1 MTAHV
6 GDTYLI
12 KQALRRE
19 LRTRRLRVSATQR
32 RHAATQAATH
42 TLRLLHEARARRVAI
57 YLACGSEI
65 STAPLLELLTAHK
78 LRVAVPR
85 ITADGAMHFEWLA
98 ENAPLRRNRHG
109 IHEPAMRGKR
119 ARRADFDAIIIPLL
133 GFDAHGNRL
142 GAGGGYYDRWLAR
155 PRIAQRPRY
164 LGYAYA
170 LQQVQQL
177 PHDAWDIRLDAVIT
191 ERGITWG
198 VAWPIG

>member
-19 LRTRRLRVSATQR
+19 LRTRRLRLSASQR
-32 RHAATQAATH
+32 RRAATRAALH
-42 TLRLLHEARARRVAI
+42 TLHLLRQMRAHRVAI
-57 YLACGSEI
+57 YLACGSEMP
-65 STAPLLELLTAHK
+65 TAALRQLLAAHK
-78 LRVAVPR
+78 IRVAVPR
-85 ITADGAMHFEWLA
+85 IVRDGVMHFEWLP
-98 ENAPLRRNRHG
+98 ENAALRRNRHG
-109 IHEPAMRGKR
+109 IDEPAARGRR

-170 LQQVQQL
+170 LQQVEQL

-198 VAWPIG
+198 MAWPIG

>member
-1 MTAHV
+1 M
-6 GDTYLI
+6 

-19 LRTRRLRVSATQR
+19 LRTRRLRLSARQR
-32 RHAATQAATH
+32 RVAANQAARRA
-42 TLRLLHEARARRVAI
+42 LRLLRESRARRIAI
-57 YLACGSEI
+57 YLDTGSEMA
-65 STAPLLELLTAHK
+65 TAPLLQLLATHQI
-78 LRVAVPR
+78 RIAVPR
-85 ITADGAMHFEWLA
+85 IVGDGVMHFEWLE
-98 ENAPLRRNRHG
+98 ENTPLRRNRHG
-109 IHEPAMRGKR
+109 IHEPAARGKR
-119 ARRADFDAIIIPLL
+119 ARRADFDAIIVPLI

-155 PRIAQRPRY
+155 PRIAHRPRY

-177 PHDAWDIRLDAVIT
+177 PHDAWDVRLDAVIT

>member
-19 LRTRRLRVSATQR
+19 LRTRRLRFSASQR
-32 RHAATQAATH
+32 RHAAIRAARH
-42 TLRLLHEARARRVAI
+42 TVRLLRELRVRRVAI
-57 YLACGSEI
+57 HLACGSEL
-65 STAPLLELLTAHK
+65 STSPLLALLIARRW
-78 LRVAVPR
+78 RVAVPR
-85 ITADGAMHFEWLA
+85 IVGDGLMQFEWLA
-98 ENAPLRRNRHG
+98 DSAPLRRNRHG
-109 IHEPAMRGKR
+109 IQEPLMRGKR
-119 ARRADFDAIIIPLL
+119 ARRAEFDAIIIPLV

-155 PRIAQRPRY
+155 PRVAQRPRY

-170 LQQVQQL
+170 IQQVEQL
-177 PHDAWDIRLDAVIT
+177 PHDAWDVRLDAVIT
-191 ERGITWG
+191 ERGIIWG